1 MHAIIEEG
9 GAVCL
14 LDPIHLSDSLWQ
26 IVTVLD
32 SIPET
37 GLRPDGLAKSEFF
50 IPADFDDPL
59 PDDLMDAF
67 EGR

>member
-9 GAVCL
+9 GAVRL

-37 GLRPDGLAKSEFF
+37 GLRPDGLAKSELF

-59 PDDLMDAF
+59 PDDLLDAF